1 MVITECSTEGLE
13 MSPPNAG
20 GGQRLEWWPRIHGP
34 QKLRE
39 DTQHGLLGNF
49 QMARLWA
56 MYREL
61 TVPYIKINSPW
72 FIDSKRKNLQL

>member
-1 MVITECSTEGLE
+1 MQEVGRDLNGGMKGYIDTLE
-13 MSPPNAG
+13 
-20 GGQRLEWWPRIHGP
+20 RIHGP